1 MRAILLLPLAALAAC
16 AAPTPKDME
25 KLPAAEVCY
34 RAMTDSSEKEMAQAE
49 VNRRRVNC
57 NDHMAEIKKIQDIE
71 QRTGSMGGGIGEAT
85 PKPSGGS
92 GMGGRG
98 Y

>member
-25 KLPAAEVCY
+25 KMPVAEVCY
-34 RAMTDSSEKEMAQAE
+34 LSMVDSSDKDLAQAE

-71 QRTGSMGGGIGEAT
+71 QRTGGMGGGVGEGT
-85 PKPSGGS
+85 PKPSGTS
-92 GMGGRG
+92 SGRG

>member
-16 AAPTPKDME
+16 ASSSPKDME
-25 KLPAAEVCY
+25 KMPVAEVCY
-34 RAMTDSSEKEMAQAE
+34 LSMVDSSDKDAAQAE

-71 QRTGSMGGGIGEAT
+71 QRTGGM
-85 PKPSGGS
+85 GS
-92 GMGGRG
+92 GVGDGTPRQSSGSRG

>member
-1 MRAILLLPLAALAAC
+1 MRAILLFPLAALAAC

-25 KLPAAEVCY
+25 KLSAAEVCY
-34 RAMTDSSEKEMAQAE
+34 RAMIDSSEKEMAQAE

-57 NDHMAEIKKIQDIE
+57 QDHTAEIKKIQDME
-71 QRTGSMGGGIGEAT
+71 QRVGGTGGGVSEGT
-85 PKPSGGS
+85 PKPSGG
-92 GMGGRG
+92 GMGGR

>member
-1 MRAILLLPLAALAAC
+1 MRAILLFPLVALAAC
-16 AAPTPKDME
+16 ATPTPKDME
-25 KLPAAEVCY
+25 KLPVAEVCY
-34 RAMTDSSEKEMAQAE
+34 LSMVDSSDKDAAQAE
-49 VNRRRVNC
+49 VDRRRVNC

-71 QRTGSMGGGIGEAT
+71 QRTGGMGGGIGEAT
-85 PKPSGGS
+85 PRQGS